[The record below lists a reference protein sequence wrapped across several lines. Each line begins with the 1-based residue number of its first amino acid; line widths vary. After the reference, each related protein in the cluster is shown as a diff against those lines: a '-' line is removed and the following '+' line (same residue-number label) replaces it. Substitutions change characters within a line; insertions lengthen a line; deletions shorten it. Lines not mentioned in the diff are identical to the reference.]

1 MAIKI
6 VFTNTVPFVF
16 PLLLHKLKAVGC
28 KAQLP
33 NEHHSI
39 VSKL

>member
-16 PLLLHKLKAVGC
+16 PLCLRKLKVVGC
-28 KAQLP
+28 KAQLR
-33 NEHHSI
+33 NEHHSL